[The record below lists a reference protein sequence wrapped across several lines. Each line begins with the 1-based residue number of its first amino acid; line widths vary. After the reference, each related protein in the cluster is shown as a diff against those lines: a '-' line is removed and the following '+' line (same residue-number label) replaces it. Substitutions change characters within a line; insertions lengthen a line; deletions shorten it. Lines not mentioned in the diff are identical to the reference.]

1 MNNRTKKY
9 IHSVIYFA
17 NFFFLILNGL
27 GIFILY
33 PRDLNLGFDYIGA
46 IVGILSLLVSFLA
59 IMFGY
64 NILGIKRQ
72 ITKEV
77 DNKSNNLRE
86 EITNTIIEN
95 EIEHNIILA
104 QFHQKKE
111 KWDDVIL
118 MCTRTAVCYAKCQSA
133 TRIELMYQL
142 IENACIESNG
152 KLDSLT
158 IQSLIDALKDIKDLE
173 AYRQIQALQNLVEQ
187 NYPKVDKQY
196 DKLIIVEC
204 IKKYSD
210 KKGYCYHE
218 SKKGWGCK
226 HLNTTIDIKTLSEEG
241 KAKLFSKVYR
251 EAKYKGIIDCPHFRS
266 LNLDE
271 ALNFQ

>member
-1 MNNRTKKY
+1 MIY
-9 IHSVIYFA
+9 IHSGIGIA
-17 NFFFLILNGL
+17 NLILLILNIV
-27 GIFILY
+27 GICILY
-33 PRDLNLGFDYIGA
+33 PRGLNLGFDYIGA
-46 IVGILSLLVSFLA
+46 IVGILSLLVGLLA

-118 MCTRTAVCYAKCQSA
+118 MCTRTAICYAKCHS
-133 TRIELMYQL
+133 TSRIEIMYQL

-158 IQSLIDALKDIKDLE
+158 IQSLIDALKEIKDLE
-173 AYRQIQALQNLVEQ
+173 AYRQVQTLQNLVQQ
-187 NYPKVDKQY
+187 NSKIVNSQY

-204 IKKYSD
+204 IKKYSS

-218 SKKGWGCK
+218 SNKGWGCK
-226 HLNTTIDIKTLSEEG
+226 HLNTAIDKNIRSEEE

-266 LNLDE
+266 LNLDN
-271 ALNFQ
+271 ALEFQ